1 MTLQIKALVYLRA
14 FLYIIYMRIYIIKSG
29 KEYEASI
36 PAPDPDTDQVMF
48 MLEKMT
54 RIMELPEDEVNNYVI
69 AWAEEIKQVLK

>member
-1 MTLQIKALVYLRA
+1 LLGSKLSWIFPGLFVY
-14 FLYIIYMRIYIIKSG
+14 YSMRIYIIKSG

-36 PAPDPDTDQVMF
+36 PAPDPDTDQVMY

-54 RIMELPEDEVNNYVI
+54 KIMELPEKEVNDYVI